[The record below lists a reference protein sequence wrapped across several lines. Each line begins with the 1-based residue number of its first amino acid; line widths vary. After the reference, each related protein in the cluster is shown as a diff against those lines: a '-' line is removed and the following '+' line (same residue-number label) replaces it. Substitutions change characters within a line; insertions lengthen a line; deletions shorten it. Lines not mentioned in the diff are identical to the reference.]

1 MNWLEKLKEN
11 DTARRVLVFVLLG
24 IVLYLLRSMIDLIL
38 LTFIFAF
45 LVTRLEN
52 VILKRVHVPRKLI
65 VIVLYS
71 LVAVFLYVAIVHF
84 LPILINQISQLVDSL
99 VKLYNNPSD
108 NTIVKWIVGFL
119 KESNIQKYLQ
129 AGVDFIIASLS
140 GIGSVGLSFFLAL
153 ILSLFFSLEKERVT
167 SFTGQFMT
175 SKVGFIFKE
184 AAFFGKKFVS
194 TFGVVLEAQLMIALV
209 NTFITTI
216 ALYLMDFPQLLSLS
230 IMVFVLGL
238 IPVAG
243 VIISCIPLVLIA
255 YSVGGFQDVVY
266 ILITVVIVHAIE
278 TYILN
283 PKLMSSKTNLPVF
296 YTFIILIFSETFF
309 GVWGLI
315 VGIPVF
321 VFLLDILEVRNA
333 EDLKKRTIF
342 GRKKKVSYFSINIG
356 IFVEFTMSC
365 ILTCECFFFVTC
377 CLAFKNEFAR

>member
-1 MNWLEKLKEN
+1 MVRKTKEN

-24 IVLYLLRSMIDLIL
+24 VVLYLLRSMIDLIL

-52 VILKRVHVPRKLI
+52 VILKRVRVPRKLI

-71 LVAVFLYVAIVHF
+71 LVAVFLYVVIVHF

-184 AAFFGKKFVS
+184 AAF
-194 TFGVVLEAQLMIALV
+194 LERNL
-209 NTFITTI
+209 FR
-216 ALYLMDFPQLLSLS
+216 LL
-230 IMVFVLGL
+230 
-238 IPVAG
+238 
-243 VIISCIPLVLIA
+243 
-255 YSVGGFQDVVY
+255 
-266 ILITVVIVHAIE
+266 E
-278 TYILN
+278 
-283 PKLMSSKTNLPVF
+283 
-296 YTFIILIFSETFF
+296 
-309 GVWGLI
+309 
-315 VGIPVF
+315 
-321 VFLLDILEVRNA
+321 
-333 EDLKKRTIF
+333 
-342 GRKKKVSYFSINIG
+342 
-356 IFVEFTMSC
+356 
-365 ILTCECFFFVTC
+365 
-377 CLAFKNEFAR
+377 

>member
-1 MNWLEKLKEN
+1 M
-11 DTARRVLVFVLLG
+11 FVLLG

-52 VILKRVHVPRKLI
+52 VILKRVRVPRKLI

-175 SKVGFIFKE
+175 SKVVFIFKE

-342 GRKKKVSYFSINIG
+342 GRKKKVD
-356 IFVEFTMSC
+356 
-365 ILTCECFFFVTC
+365 
-377 CLAFKNEFAR
+377 

>member
-52 VILKRVHVPRKLI
+52 VILKRVRVPRKLI

-309 GVWGLI
+309 GVWGANRRNSSLCILI
-315 VGIPVF
+315 RYF
-321 VFLLDILEVRNA
+321 RSEKCRR
-333 EDLKKRTIF
+333 LKKTNNIWTQEKSRLGDSLNLLFLFPIKSQLLQHQHRYF
-342 GRKKKVSYFSINIG
+342 RGVYYELHSY
-356 IFVEFTMSC
+356 
-365 ILTCECFFFVTC
+365 L
-377 CLAFKNEFAR
+377 